1 MESVDAL
8 VSLLVSKFAIVGY
21 ILMGLG
27 VLVVLGRS
35 YVLLSPTKDDDAFY
49 AKLEANVILGPLLK
63 LLVKFSPVQRKE
75 EVKE

>member
-1 MESVDAL
+1 MEGIDAL
-8 VSLLVSKFAIVGY
+8 VSVLVSKFAIVGY

-35 YVLLSPTKDDDAFY
+35 YVLATPNKDDDAFY
-49 AKLEANVILGPLLK
+49 AKLEANAFLGPLLK

-75 EVKE
+75 